1 MSNPASAQSTS
12 LLTAPEGE
20 AAPPTTDSTAAT
32 DTPAA
37 TAPEGTTPAANAEAT
52 APADGAVP
60 KDGEAPGE
68 GTAPELELKLPDGYA
83 VDDAV
88 LGEFRTLAKEA
99 GLKGEHAQKLV
110 DFHVKAQESVYA
122 RASESFEAQNKAWQE
137 QAKADKE
144 IGGREFE
151 STLKNARLALGRFG
165 TPELNAAL
173 EQSGL
178 GNHPEVVRLLARVA
192 RATAEDSSAG
202 KHSTA
207 QATPAT
213 SDDAFLRAMYPT
225 MHGQG

>member
-1 MSNPASAQSTS
+1 MSNPASAQPAS

-37 TAPEGTTPAANAEAT
+37 KAPEGAIPAANAEAP
-52 APADGAVP
+52 APAAGEAKP
-60 KDGEAPGE
+60 DGEAKAD
-68 GTAPELELKLPDGYA
+68 APLELKLPDGFA

-88 LGEFRTLAKEA
+88 LGEFKALATEA
-99 GLKGEHAQKLV
+99 KLAPEQAQKLV
-110 DFHVKAQESVYA
+110 DFHVRAQESVYA
-122 RASESFEAQNKAWQE
+122 KAQESFDAQAKAWQAE
-137 QAKADKE
+137 TKADKE

-151 STLKNARLALGRFG
+151 GTLKHARLALSRFG
-165 TPELNAAL
+165 TPELTQAL

-192 RATAEDSSAG
+192 KATAEDSSAG

-213 SDDAFLRAMYPT
+213 SEDAFLRSMYP
-225 MHGQG
+225 HLFKD